1 MAPKKNKKKP
11 NGKARADEISADFG
25 YDESEPDVE
34 IKDEETAADLKVR
47 GNECVKS
54 GDHAV
59 AIKLFTVAI
68 ERNPPKEELHLYHSN
83 RSVCALS
90 LKRFPM
96 AIADAEKCV
105 ALKPDWSKGYSRLG
119 AAHFY
124 AGNLKESVKAYAS
137 GLALD
142 PTNATITEGLAAAQ
156 AALAA
161 KAEKT
166 EATEAKEAKAEK
178 AATPEKKVSWAEM
191 INQRSDLEREREMQM
206 ASMTAAAEAAGQLE
220 PPTEGI

>member
-11 NGKARADEISADFG
+11 DGKARADEISADFG

-96 AIADAEKCV
+96 AIADAERCV

-142 PTNATITEGLAAAQ
+142 RHARRLLRVLLPVAHELAHVVQRDPHRGPRRREADG
-156 AALAA
+156 ALVHAVSTLP
-161 KAEKT
+161 KA
-166 EATEAKEAKAEK
+166 
-178 AATPEKKVSWAEM
+178 S
-191 INQRSDLEREREMQM
+191 
-206 ASMTAAAEAAGQLE
+206 
-220 PPTEGI
+220 

>member
-68 ERNPPKEELHLYHSN
+68 ERHPI
-83 RSVCALS
+83 V
-90 LKRFPM
+90 
-96 AIADAEKCV
+96 V
-105 ALKPDWSKGYSRLG
+105 
-119 AAHFY
+119 
-124 AGNLKESVKAYAS
+124 V
-137 GLALD
+137 
-142 PTNATITEGLAAAQ
+142 
-156 AALAA
+156 
-161 KAEKT
+161 
-166 EATEAKEAKAEK
+166 
-178 AATPEKKVSWAEM
+178 
-191 INQRSDLEREREMQM
+191 
-206 ASMTAAAEAAGQLE
+206 AEAGVVVVVVVE
-220 PPTEGI
+220 NY